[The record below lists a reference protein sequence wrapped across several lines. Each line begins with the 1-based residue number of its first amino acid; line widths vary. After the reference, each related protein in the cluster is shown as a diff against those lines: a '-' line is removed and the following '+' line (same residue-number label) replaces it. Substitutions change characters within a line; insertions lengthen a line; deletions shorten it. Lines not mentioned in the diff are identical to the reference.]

1 MLEIKEITKVYPNGK
16 KANDSISLKVRSGQI
31 VGLVG
36 PNGAGKTTLIRQILG
51 LLKPT
56 SGSIFI
62 EGKELVRMKENYFGY
77 VPQNPL
83 VFQSH
88 TIRELIQYTV
98 KLKGMTD
105 DRKTK
110 EIIDQLYSIFNIKN
124 WENLYG
130 YQLSGGQLKIVMLVI
145 AICQRPGI
153 LILDEPSNM
162 LDILSKK
169 KLWKFLQE
177 SKMTVFLSS
186 HDIKEISVL
195 CDYIYFIQGGRIVF
209 SGNKREIPQV
219 NQLPVT
225 LKFKV
230 KEKIPKYLLS
240 HFMIADSKD
249 GLFKIFSKN
258 ISEIM
263 TLIDS
268 LQKYS
273 FEYLSLIAPDFDNA
287 IELIME
293 EFYE

>member
-1 MLEIKEITKVYPNGK
+1 MLSLKEVTKVFPNGK
-16 KANDSISLKVRSGQI
+16 KANDSISLQIESDQI

-56 SGSIFI
+56 TGSIFI
-62 EGKELVRMKENYFGY
+62 EGKNLVKLKDNYFGY

-88 TIRELIQYTV
+88 TIRELIQYTLR
-98 KLKGMTD
+98 LKGVID
-105 DRKTK
+105 NKKADN
-110 EIIDQLYSIFNIKN
+110 ILDQLYSIFHINK
-124 WENLYG
+124 WENMYG

-145 AICQRPGI
+145 AICQMPSI

-162 LDILSKK
+162 LDIVTKK
-169 KLWKFLQE
+169 KLWRFLKE
-177 SKMTVFLSS
+177 SKMTVFLTS

-195 CDYIYFIQGGRIVF
+195 CDYIYFIQDGRIVF
-209 SGNKREIPQV
+209 SGNKQEIPQV

-225 LKFKV
+225 LKIKV
-230 KEKIPKYLLS
+230 KEQIPEGLLS
-240 HFMIADSKD
+240 HFMIADSRD
-249 GLFKIFSKN
+249 GLFTIFSKDIN
-258 ISEIM
+258 EIM
-263 TLIDS
+263 KLIES
-268 LQKYS
+268 LQRYT

>member
-1 MLEIKEITKVYPNGK
+1 MLSINEVTKVFPNGK
-16 KANDSISLKVRSGQI
+16 KANDSISLQIESDQI

-56 SGSIFI
+56 TGTILV
-62 EGKELVRMKENYFGY
+62 EGNDLVRMKDNYFGY
-77 VPQNPL
+77 VPQTPL

-88 TIRELIQYTV
+88 TIRELIQYTL
-98 KLKGMTD
+98 KLKKVMD
-105 DRKTK
+105 NKK
-110 EIIDQLYSIFNIKN
+110 AHNILNQLYSIFNINK
-124 WENLYG
+124 WENMYG

-145 AICQRPGI
+145 AICQMPSI

-162 LDILSKK
+162 LDVVTKK
-169 KLWKFLQE
+169 KLWQFLKE
-177 SKMTVFLSS
+177 SKMTVFLTS

-195 CDYIYFIQGGRIVF
+195 CDYIYFLQEGKIVF
-209 SGNKREIPQV
+209 KGNKQEIPQV

-225 LKFKV
+225 LKIKV
-230 KEKIPKYLLS
+230 KEKIPEELLNNFIIS
-240 HFMIADSKD
+240 DSRD
-249 GLFKIFSKN
+249 GLITIFSKDIN
-258 ISEIM
+258 EI
-263 TLIDS
+263 LILIGS
-268 LQKYS
+268 LRRYT

>member
-1 MLEIKEITKVYPNGK
+1 MLNIKEVTKVFPNGK
-16 KANDSISLKVRSGQI
+16 KANDSISLQIESDQI

-56 SGSIFI
+56 KGAILI
-62 EGKELVRMKENYFGY
+62 EGNHLKRMKGNYFGY
-77 VPQNPL
+77 VPQTPL

-88 TIRELIQYTV
+88 TIRELIQYTL
-98 KLKGMTD
+98 KLKGVID
-105 DRKTK
+105 NRKAHG
-110 EIIDQLYSIFNIKN
+110 ILDQLYSIFNISK
-124 WENLYG
+124 WENMYG

-145 AICQRPGI
+145 AICQMPSI

-162 LDILSKK
+162 LDIVTKK
-169 KLWKFLQE
+169 KLWQFLKE
-177 SKMTVFLSS
+177 SGMTIFLTS

-195 CDYIYFIQGGRIVF
+195 CDYIYFIKEGRIVF
-209 SGNKREIPQV
+209 SGNKKEIPQV

-225 LKFKV
+225 LKIKV
-230 KEKIPKYLLS
+230 KEKIPEKLLS
-240 HFMIADSKD
+240 RFVIADSRD
-249 GLFKIFSKN
+249 GLFTIFSKDIN
-258 ISEIM
+258 EIM
-263 TLIDS
+263 IIIES
-268 LQKYS
+268 LRKYT